1 MNEQAQHAA
10 GGVGALLI
18 LLMPLFKEYSPL
30 VLGALVGVMHPV
42 SRLEFPE
49 GWRGKGLAALFML
62 KWVLTAVLFTGF
74 ASYML
79 ERFLGIPANAWPELV
94 AFIIAFLADDWYG
107 VKSRV
112 IDGVL
117 SRVFPQGGQP

>member
-79 ERFLGIPANAWPELV
+79 ERFLGIPSNAWPELV